1 MDVRSKTGDVTASV
15 LHDRGKPPDPLN
27 SSANKPT
34 DLDGSDYLN
43 ETMGEEIP
51 TPGTAPIRG
60 IGLRVTNIE
69 GNPLLP
75 RRGMFST
82 SNVSVLDG
90 LMNISK
96 PVENLFAAGASL
108 SSTSKDDK
116 AGQCHEMPSF
126 ANVVQG
132 NKADVKV
139 NFRSLETSEKQDGCD
154 VVLSRESVKVVHD
167 KLANTLYGYFLGD
180 RVAFPVVDYFVRN
193 NWKRYGLQKSMM
205 NANGFFFFKFADQA
219 GMQKVLTEG
228 PWIIR
233 SQPLFLEVWSP
244 SLKLEKKEVKTVQVW
259 VKFHEVPLAAYTED
273 GLSLIATTIGVPKA
287 LDSFTTSM
295 CVDGWGRS
303 SYARA
308 LVEISADSELKEE
321 LTIAVPC
328 LDGDGFVK
336 EKVYVEYEWCPHR
349 CGRCCVF
356 GHTHE
361 NCPLQAPR
369 VSKDKKQ
376 QHKGPGYDRKMKQP
390 VQDPGPSKRQS
401 TVDDDGYT
409 TVLGKKAA
417 KKVGFNVNKPKP
429 KFEYR
434 PVSTNRKDNGK
445 SKSESTNVV
454 SRNPFDVL
462 NEVNEEQGQ
471 SSKSAGDGNDPSAN
485 EEPDGGRPDPAQV
498 NLDDDELV
506 DDFYEADGYEMDG
519 FLRQGTINTK
529 KGASTPSSSV
539 LNESHVEVS
548 NLPKVCKAVF
558 RWWNW
563 TSNGGHCVKGTRIIV
578 GWNPA
583 ILDVMVLSETDQVM
597 HLQIILK
604 QSKKMFF
611 CSVIYAANYYISRRD
626 LWKQLSL
633 HKNFVCNEPW
643 VILGDFNSA
652 LNLEDKSMGCSS
664 VSLSMKE
671 FQECVDEIEMVDI
684 KRTGIHFTWNQKP
697 KKGIGLMKKIDRVM
711 GNSHFIDKFPSAFA
725 DFHPSRLSDHCSCV
739 VSVPDMEN
747 RKHRPFKFANFL
759 AYKPDFLPIVEKG
772 WGMSIDGVYQFSV
785 VKKLRLLKS
794 PLRALLYHQGNL
806 HKKVEELRVKLDRI
820 QRDMDNDPSSLML
833 REEEAITRSDFQT
846 ALLDEERF
854 LKQKSKV
861 DWLAAGDMN
870 TAFFHSTLKN
880 RVHYSR
886 IEVIRDVRGNV
897 YTDEMVSGAF
907 VDHYEHFLGCP
918 GNPTF
923 SPTPDLF
930 SKKLERDVARHMV
943 RPVTPDEV
951 KRAMFSMGSDK
962 APGPDGF
969 TAGFFKNAW
978 PIVGDEVSKAVI
990 DFFAT
995 GKLLRE
1001 LNHTLI
1007 VLIPKTSSPSVVTD
1021 YRPIACCNVLYK
1033 CISKIVAD
1041 RIKGVLNDIVS
1052 VNQSAFVPGRKI
1064 SDNILLTQELMHNY
1078 HRNIGPPKC
1087 AFKVDIQKAY
1097 DTVDW
1102 AFLKNILGKRGL
1114 RQGDPIS
1121 PYLFTLV
1128 MEILTAILQQ
1138 TVRIDSS
1145 FKFHNRCERQQIIN
1159 LCFAD
1164 DLFIF
1169 ARGEIASARCIMK
1182 ALNSFSKMSGLAP
1195 NVQKSTVFFSNVPS
1209 FVKTAILNIMP
1220 FIEGSLP
1227 VRYLGVPLISSKL
1240 LYKDC
1245 QVLVEKLEKRIMHW
1259 RNKLLSFAGRL
1270 QLITSV
1276 LSSLHVYWS
1285 SVFILPAR
1293 VVSSLEALMRNFLW
1307 SHDSSFQR
1315 GRAKV
1320 SWNTVCVPKY
1330 EGGLGI
1336 RRIGDVNKA
1345 LISAHIWSILSK
1357 RESLWVDWVHSY
1369 RLRGKSFWAC
1379 NTPSS
1384 CCWSWRKIIQLRPEM
1399 RSFVWAEIG
1408 NGLSTSAWFDS
1419 WSNIGPL
1426 FQFFTPRQ
1434 IANAGFSLD
1443 AKVADLWLNSSWDW
1457 PIEWRHRLPAL
1468 NQIDTRS
1475 IQPAKEDKF
1484 LWRQGDHLH
1493 EFSTARAWD
1502 SFRHREVEVE
1512 WCRIVWFSQ
1521 CIPRHAFLM
1530 WLIMRR
1536 KLLTQDKILS
1546 WDISRRK
1553 NMNMMCC
1560 LLCYANHDSHNHL
1573 FFECKFSDQVWHKV
1587 RHKAGMELVAS
1598 KWDDI
1603 VNWLVTRSRSK
1614 SAGSYVAKLL
1624 VAATA
1629 YLIWQERNARLFKN
1643 ELRPPE
1649 AIIDLI
1655 FQQVRY
1661 KLMGAKL
1668 KNCENVRRLLGEWG
1682 IIGAKLHEDGG

>member
-1 MDVRSKTGDVTASV
+1 MEREVDSGTSDRPILDGREV
-15 LHDRGKPPDPLN
+15 HDRGKTPILGKGF
-27 SSANKPT
+27 SNKP
-34 DLDGSDYLN
+34 LKIDGNS
-43 ETMGEEIP
+43 
-51 TPGTAPIRG
+51 R
-60 IGLRVTNIE
+60 
-69 GNPLLP
+69 LP
-75 RRGMFST
+75 RRGTVLNGQSEPRVINVIDELMKVTEPVMFENMQSGQNHGKPNNEESSDQVT
-82 SNVSVLDG
+82 GNV
-90 LMNISK
+90 MK
-96 PVENLFAAGASL
+96 PDMMKSGCEGSSSGTKGDSSMPKPKTYADSLIANNPVKLKFRTLASD
-108 SSTSKDDK
+108 TM
-116 AGQCHEMPSF
+116 HE
-126 ANVVQG
+126 
-132 NKADVKV
+132 
-139 NFRSLETSEKQDGCD
+139 GCD
-154 VVLSRESVKVVHD
+154 VVLPRESVRMVQD
-167 KLANTLYGYFLGD
+167 KMANTLFGYFLGD
-180 RVAFPVVDYFVRN
+180 RVAYPVVDYFVRN
-193 NWKRYGLQKSMM
+193 NWKKYGIMKSMM
-205 NANGFFFFKFADQA
+205 NANGYFFFKFAEEA
-219 GMQKVLTEG
+219 GMMRVLEDG

-233 SQPLFLEVWSP
+233 SQPLFLNIWSP
-244 SLKLEKKEVKTVQVW
+244 TTKLEKKEVKKVQIW
-259 VKFHEVPLAAYTED
+259 VKIHDVPIAAYTED
-273 GLSLIATTIGVPKA
+273 GLSMLATTIGEPKL
-287 LDSFTTSM
+287 LDSYTTSM
-295 CVDGWGRS
+295 CMDMWGRS

-308 LVEISADSELKEE
+308 LIEVSAEKNLREEITMAIPVLE
-321 LTIAVPC
+321 
-328 LDGDGFVK
+328 GDGFIK
-336 EKVYVEYEWCPHR
+336 ESMSVEYEWYPLR
-349 CGRCCVF
+349 CAHCCVF
-356 GHTHE
+356 CHSDD
-361 NCPLQAPR
+361 NCPHQVKQTNAR
-369 VSKDKKQ
+369 IRETGSKQ
-376 QHKGPGYDRKMKQP
+376 QNHSNRSNKSP
-390 VQDPGPSKRQS
+390 V
-401 TVDDDGYT
+401 VDEEGYT
-409 TVLGKKAA
+409 GVHSKKIAR
-417 KKVGFNVNKPKP
+417 KSGFPVNKPKQ

-434 PVSTNRKDNGK
+434 PVV
-445 SKSESTNVV
+445 SKKKEEPVKASPNFQS
-454 SRNPFDVL
+454 SNPFDAL
-462 NEVNEEQGQ
+462 
-471 SSKSAGDGNDPSAN
+471 NDPSAN
-485 EEPDGGRPDPAQV
+485 EEPDGGRPDSAQV

-506 DDFYEADGYEMDG
+506 DDFYEADGYEMDD
-519 FLRQGTINTK
+519 FLRQGTIKTK

-583 ILDVMVLSETDQVM
+583 ILDVMVLSETDQ
-597 HLQIILK
+597 
-604 QSKKMFF
+604 
-611 CSVIYAANYYISRRD
+611 
-626 LWKQLSL
+626 LSL

-684 KRTGIHFTWNQKP
+684 KCTGIHFTWNQKP

-711 GNSHFIDKFPSAFA
+711 GNPHFIEKYPSTFA
-725 DFHPSRLSDHCSCV
+725 EFHPSRLSDHCSCV
-739 VSVPDMEN
+739 VSVPDMEK

-772 WGMSIDGVYQFSV
+772 WGISIDGVYQFSV

-820 QRDMDNDPSSLML
+820 QCDMDKDPSSLTL
-833 REEEAITRSDFQT
+833 RDEEATTRSDFQT

-918 GNPTF
+918 GNPAI

-1007 VLIPKTSSPSVVTD
+1007 VLIPKTPSPSVVTD

-1102 AFLKNILGKRGL
+1102 AFLKNILVGFGFHSSMVHWIMVCVSTTTFSVCINGDVHGFFKGKRGL

-1145 FKFHNRCERQQIIN
+1145 FKFHNKCERQQIIN

-1169 ARGEIASARCIMK
+1169 ARGEIVSARCIMK

-1209 FVKTAILNIMP
+1209 FVKTATLNIMS

-1259 RNKLLSFAGRL
+1259 RNKFLSFAGRL

-1320 SWNTVCVPKY
+1320 SWKTVCVPKY

-1336 RRIGDVNKA
+1336 RRIGDVSKA

-1384 CCWSWRKIIQLRPEM
+1384 CCWSWRKIIQLRPKM

-1443 AKVADLWLNSSWDW
+1443 AKVADLWLESSWGW

-1484 LWRQGDHLH
+1484 FWRQGDHLH

-1502 SFRHREVEVE
+1502 SFRHREVEV
-1512 WCRIVWFSQ
+1512 
-1521 CIPRHAFLM
+1521 
-1530 WLIMRR
+1530 
-1536 KLLTQDKILS
+1536 
-1546 WDISRRK
+1546 
-1553 NMNMMCC
+1553 
-1560 LLCYANHDSHNHL
+1560 
-1573 FFECKFSDQVWHKV
+1573 WHKV
-1587 RHKAGMELVAS
+1587 RHKAGMESVAS
-1598 KWDDI
+1598 KWDEI

-1614 SAGSYVAKLL
+1614 SAGSYVARLL

-1682 IIGAKLHEDGG
+1682 IIGVNLREDGG